1 MRQPRKCVVSLAG
14 IAQENNQEIIFGI
27 LPRNIISK
35 TGVVLFVR
43 LR

>member
-1 MRQPRKCVVSLAG
+1 MRQPGKYVVSLSG
-14 IAQENNQEIIFGI
+14 GAQENNKKIIFGI
-27 LPRNIISK
+27 ASRNIISK